1 MSFRA
6 TNPARAPSG
15 DLSSYQRERFE
26 SAGFSHAIYRK
37 GNGPAVIVLTE
48 LPGITPRVL
57 GFADRLVAAGCTA
70 VLPDLFGVAGRE
82 PFASRR
88 MGDMGA
94 MRRLETLGG
103 LVQDVRTVLSVCV
116 SREFTVFALGQSSP
130 VVAWLRDLA
139 AREHTRCGGPGVGAI
154 GMCFT
159 GGFALAMATHP
170 SVVAPVLA
178 QPSLP
183 IGLRARHR
191 AAIDCSPEELQRV
204 AARCASEGLRTLGVR
219 FQGDRMSPGARFR
232 FLKQRLGDA
241 FIDIDLPQ
249 SSRHPAAGLPRAHSV
264 LTEDLIDE
272 PGEPTHAALERVLAF
287 FRQRL
292 LGEAASVEA

>member
-1 MSFRA
+1 MQESKR
-6 TNPARAPSG
+6 TRAPSG
-15 DLSSYQRERFE
+15 DLSRYGRELFE
-26 SAGFSHAIYRK
+26 SAGFSHGIYRK
-37 GNGPAVIVLTE
+37 GSGPAVIVLAE

-57 GFADRLVAAGCTA
+57 GFADRLVEAGCTA

-82 PFASRR
+82 PLAGGTLR
-88 MGDMGA
+88 GGA
-94 MRRLETLGG
+94 RDAAT
-103 LVQDVRTVLSVCV
+103 VVRACI

-130 VVAWLRDLA
+130 VVAWLRELA
-139 AREHTRCGGPGVGAI
+139 AREHARCGGPGVGAI

-170 SVVAPVLA
+170 SVIAPVLA

-183 IGLRARHR
+183 LGLSARHR
-191 AAIDCSPEELQRV
+191 GAIDCSAEELQCV
-204 AARCASEGLRTLGVR
+204 AARCASEGLRALGVH
-219 FQGDRMSPGARFR
+219 FHDDPMSPDERFR

-241 FIDIDLPQ
+241 FMMSELPQ
-249 SSRHPAAGLPRAHSV
+249 SSRHPEARLRHAHSV

-272 PGEPTHAALERVLAF
+272 PGECTRAALDRVLAF

-292 LGEAASVEA
+292 LGEAAQVEA